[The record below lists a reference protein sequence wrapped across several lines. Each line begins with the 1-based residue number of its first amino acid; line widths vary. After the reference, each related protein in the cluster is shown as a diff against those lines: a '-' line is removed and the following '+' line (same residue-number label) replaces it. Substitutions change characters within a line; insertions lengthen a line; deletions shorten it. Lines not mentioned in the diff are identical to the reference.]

1 MHYLPNTPLFML
13 LLVAVLAIVV
23 ALVEL
28 GVLTYAYEKLGI
40 GRRYILTILLLSLFG
55 SAVNIPV
62 AELPAKE
69 IVVDRAV
76 SFFGVWYAVPEV
88 VRQGRTV
95 IAINL
100 GGALI
105 PIALSVYLLI
115 KQGIYAEAAIGV
127 AIVAF
132 ISHRAATLVP
142 GMGIAV
148 PTLLLPIVAVLTAL
162 LISRSMRR
170 LWPISPAAWAACWSP
185 TS

>member
-1 MHYLPNTPLFML
+1 M
-13 LLVAVLAIVV
+13 
-23 ALVEL
+23 
-28 GVLTYAYEKLGI
+28 
-40 GRRYILTILLLSLFG
+40 
-55 SAVNIPV
+55 NIPV

-100 GGALI
+100 GGAFI

-132 ISHRAATLVP
+132 ISRRAATLVP

-162 LISRSMRR
+162 LISRKMRP
-170 LWPISPAAWAACWSP
+170 LWPISPAAWAACCADDLLNLGHIQELGAPVVSIGGAGISDGVFL
-185 TS
+185 TGIVAVLLA